1 MHKHDQQF
9 RLEVMNTPGI
19 GDKILVLKW
28 HWLQLILNDKKTM
41 EIRGMALRRGRY
53 FLGFKKNMYGWVE
66 FGDPMRIVN
75 LQQWNQLRSRHLVQ
89 RADFPYKKTYG
100 LPILQKGRFSEP
112 RPYVH
117 PKGAVG
123 IVRMT

>member
-89 RADFPYKKTYG
+89 RADLPYKKAYV
-100 LPILQKGRFSEP
+100 LPILWKGRFSEP
-112 RPYVH
+112 MPYVH
-117 PKGAVG
+117 PKDAVG